1 MDSELE
7 NQKAQF
13 FHNLQTLNQVLAQQD
28 TDFFGHSMSIADVV
42 YFCEIQTILTLLKRQ
57 INQSEMPALYKWYN
71 TGMKEGHPV
80 FKEMEECFIK
90 TLAMNQKSHN

>member
-1 MDSELE
+1 
-7 NQKAQF
+7 
-13 FHNLQTLNQVLAQQD
+13 
-28 TDFFGHSMSIADVV
+28 MSIADVV
-42 YFCEIQTILTLLKRQ
+42 YFCEIQTVLTLLKRQ